1 MARGPRGERRPEDPA
16 QAAVLAVRIAL
27 GDVEEKLEA
36 PATMKDPAAVAL
48 GRRGGLKGG
57 VARRASLSEDE
68 RKRIAKK
75 AAAVRW
81 GRDTSKA

>member
-27 GDVEEKLEA
+27 GEVEEKLDA
-36 PATMKDPAAVAL
+36 PATTKDPAAVAL

-57 VARRASLSEDE
+57 AARRASLSEDE

-75 AAAVRW
+75 AAAARW
-81 GRDTSKA
+81 GRDDFEP